1 MTKAKETPTA
11 STVFNPWRAVRDA
24 VDDSPARGDAP
35 AVVAREAP
43 APVDEAVAGE
53 KPPVSSPGPEGPP
66 LVEAASV
73 KAASA
78 AATSLLATSTAA
90 ISPAETSPE
99 VPSPA
104 APPPAEAASA
114 AAAEGPTQATGPS
127 VPAPQ
132 VGTPPP
138 AAIAP
143 VAVATGAS
151 SGTSA
156 GGSFLGAMPDR
167 GLFLLFAFGGFAL
180 VMFLKSRAQMPL
192 HTAGAAVAVLLVYA
206 IVGWRI
212 AHYRRNP
219 DRLGENCYYL
229 GFLYTLASL
238 SAALMEFQYAPG
250 DRVAVI
256 ERIVSDFGVAIF
268 STIAGIA
275 ARVALMQIRRDA
287 DDADDELRNDFVA
300 ISARLRDSLRG
311 SVDDAEAFRA
321 RMRDTLSRE
330 MEAVVR
336 ENADALRSIRAETG
350 TLVAGIEE
358 LARRLSAAEVPQD
371 LLVRQF
377 DALQARVGAIADGFG
392 RAAEADGQRNEA
404 AAMLVRELASAQE
417 RIANTAPFEQA
428 QASAEALAMAV
439 ERIGTQVRDLTPALA
454 SLQQAF
460 EAHVGHGVAE
470 AEALRRLRESMED
483 DLEAARRTL
492 RALQGAMAD
501 VADGLVRRLGP

>member
-1 MTKAKETPTA
+1 MTTAKETPTA

-24 VDDSPARGDAP
+24 S
-35 AVVAREAP
+35 AP
-43 APVDEAVAGE
+43 APDDEAKVGEEPPAASPAPGAPSPVEEPSREANSPVAN
-53 KPPVSSPGPEGPP
+53 SA
-66 LVEAASV
+66 EAASV
-73 KAASA
+73 EAS
-78 AATSLLATSTAA
+78 
-90 ISPAETSPE
+90 PPVE
-99 VPSPA
+99 A
-104 APPPAEAASA
+104 APVAAQEASPPAD
-114 AAAEGPTQATGPS
+114 GPS
-127 VPAPQ
+127 APATQ
-132 VGTPPP
+132 EATPPP
-138 AAIAP
+138 ATIAP
-143 VAVATGAS
+143 VAIAAAAASGAPATRA
-151 SGTSA
+151 
-156 GGSFLGAMPDR
+156 FLGAMPDK

-180 VMFLKSRAQMPL
+180 VVAMKSRGVEPL
-192 HTAGAAVAVLLVYA
+192 HAASAAAAILVVYA
-206 IVGWRI
+206 LSGWGI
-212 AHYRRNP
+212 AHHRRNP

-238 SAALMEFQYAPG
+238 SVALMDYQYATG
-250 DRVAVI
+250 NRVAVI
-256 ERIVSDFGVAIF
+256 DRIVSDFGVALF

-275 ARVALMQIRRDA
+275 ARVALMQIRREA
-287 DDADDELRNDFVA
+287 DEAEEALRNDFAA

-321 RMRDTLSRE
+321 RMRDTLARE

-336 ENADALRSIRAETG
+336 ENADALRSIRAETA
-350 TLVAGIEE
+350 TLVSGIEE

-377 DALQARVGAIADGFG
+377 DALQERVGAIADGFG

-404 AAMLVRELASAQE
+404 AAKLVRELAAAQE
-417 RIANTAPFEQA
+417 RIANAAPYEQA
-428 QASAEALAMAV
+428 LASAEALGAAV
-439 ERIGTQVRDLTPALA
+439 ERIGGQVRDLTPALA

>member
-1 MTKAKETPTA
+1 MSTAKETPTA
-11 STVFNPWRAVRDA
+11 SPAFNPWRAVRDA
-24 VDDSPARGDAP
+24 SDETPARGDAS
-35 AVVAREAP
+35 AVVARDADAP
-43 APVDEAVAGE
+43 ASIDEAKAREEPRPAG
-53 KPPVSSPGPEGPP
+53 PAPRAPLPVEEPSREATSPGASSP
-66 LVEAASV
+66 EAAS
-73 KAASA
+73 
-78 AATSLLATSTAA
+78 T
-90 ISPAETSPE
+90 
-99 VPSPA
+99 
-104 APPPAEAASA
+104 APPPPVETAPIAAREASTPATRPSA
-114 AAAEGPTQATGPS
+114 
-127 VPAPQ
+127 PAVQ
-132 VGTPPP
+132 EETPPP
-138 AAIAP
+138 ATIAP
-143 VAVATGAS
+143 VAIATAAASGAPA
-151 SGTSA
+151 TR
-156 GGSFLGAMPDR
+156 SFLGAMPDK

-180 VMFLKSRAQMPL
+180 VVAMKSRGAEPL
-192 HTAGAAVAVLLVYA
+192 HAAGAAVAVLLVYA

-238 SAALMEFQYAPG
+238 SAALMEFQKATG
-250 DRVAVI
+250 GNVTEI
-256 ERIVSDFGVAIF
+256 EQIVSDFGVALF

-287 DDADDELRNDFVA
+287 DDADDELRNDFAA

-321 RMRDTLSRE
+321 RMRDTLAHK

-336 ENADALRSIRAETG
+336 ENADALRSISAETA

-358 LARRLSAAEVPQD
+358 LARRLSAAEIPQD

-404 AAMLVRELASAQE
+404 AAKLVRELASAQE
-417 RIANTAPFEQA
+417 RIANAAPYEQA
-428 QASAEALAMAV
+428 LASAEALGVAV
-439 ERIGTQVRDLTPALA
+439 ERIHGQVRDLTPALA

-460 EAHVGHGVAE
+460 ESHVGHGVAE

>member
-1 MTKAKETPTA
+1 MTTTKETRTE

-24 VDDSPARGDAP
+24 D
-35 AVVAREAP
+35 AP
-43 APVDEAVAGE
+43 APVDEVKVGE
-53 KPPVSSPGPEGPP
+53 DPPAASPVSD
-66 LVEAASV
+66 A
-73 KAASA
+73 
-78 AATSLLATSTAA
+78 
-90 ISPAETSPE
+90 
-99 VPSPA
+99 PSPVGEPSREA
-104 APPPAEAASA
+104 NPPGANSAEAASIETSPPVEA
-114 AAAEGPTQATGPS
+114 APV
-127 VPAPQ
+127 VPQETSAPAS
-132 VGTPPP
+132 GRTAP
-138 AAIAP
+138 AAQEATPQP
-143 VAVATGAS
+143 VAVAPVAIAAAAGSGAPA
-151 SGTSA
+151 TR
-156 GGSFLGAMPDR
+156 SFLGAMPDK
-167 GLFLLFAFGGFAL
+167 GLFLLFAFGGFTL
-180 VMFLKSRAQMPL
+180 VMLLKSRAQMPL

-287 DDADDELRNDFVA
+287 DDADDELRNDFAA
-300 ISARLRDSLRG
+300 ISARLRDSLRA

-321 RMRDTLSRE
+321 RMRDTLARE

-336 ENADALRSIRAETG
+336 ENADALRSIRAETA

-377 DALQARVGAIADGFG
+377 DALQERVGAIADGFG

-404 AAMLVRELASAQE
+404 AAKLVRELASAQE
-417 RIANTAPFEQA
+417 RIANAAPYEQA
-428 QASAEALAMAV
+428 LASAEALGAAV
-439 ERIGTQVRDLTPALA
+439 ERIGGQVRDLTPALA

-470 AEALRRLRESMED
+470 AGALRRLRESMED

-501 VADGLVRRLGP
+501 VADGLVRRLGS